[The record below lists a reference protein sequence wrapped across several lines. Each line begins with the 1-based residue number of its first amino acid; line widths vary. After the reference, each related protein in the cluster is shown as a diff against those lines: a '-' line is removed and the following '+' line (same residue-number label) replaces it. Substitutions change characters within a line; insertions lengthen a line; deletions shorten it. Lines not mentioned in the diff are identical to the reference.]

1 MYVYIFNKDDI
12 LVTGKISLENEVN
25 TIRIVLKKLNV

>member
-12 LVTGKISLENEVN
+12 LVTGKIFLENEVD
-25 TIRIVLKKLNV
+25 TIRIV